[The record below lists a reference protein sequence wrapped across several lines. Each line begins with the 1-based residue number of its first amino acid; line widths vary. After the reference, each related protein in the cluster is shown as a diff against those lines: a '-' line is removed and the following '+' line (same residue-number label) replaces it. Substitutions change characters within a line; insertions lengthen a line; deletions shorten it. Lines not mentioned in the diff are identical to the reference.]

1 MSSSSGDE
9 NVSGRGRAGGT
20 SGPES
25 GVGAALL
32 QVAPCIYELPQ
43 DRTRGMRV
51 PARIFADST
60 MIEQLGRERSL
71 EQLANVATLPGIFG
85 AALGMPDIHE
95 GYGFPVGGVAA
106 TVLPNGVISP
116 GGIGFDINCGVR
128 LLASE
133 LRHEEIAL
141 RIEALVHEASRSIP
155 CGYGRGGR
163 LVLEPA
169 ELDRVLDEGCP
180 YLIREHGLGRA
191 EDLDF
196 IESGGALAGA
206 SSSAVSDR
214 AKQRGRDQLG
224 TLGGGNHFLEVEVVD
239 EIFDA
244 TTAHVFGLFEGQVTV
259 SIHTGSRGLG
269 HQVCSDYVQLMDEAG
284 ARYGIEVPDRQ
295 LACVPLSSPEG
306 QRYFAA
312 MAAAANF
319 GWCNRQAISH
329 IVRQVFDRIL
339 AGRSGR
345 ELRLIYDVAHNT
357 AKIEHHGKYDLCVHR
372 KGATRAFG
380 PGHEEVPAAYR
391 SVGQP
396 VLIPGSMGT
405 ASFVLVG
412 TEAAHELAFGSS
424 CHGAGR
430 TMSRTAAKRQVAGH
444 ELRKQLEARGIVVRC
459 PSNAE
464 LAEEAPIA
472 YKDVERVVDVV
483 ATVGIA
489 RKVARLRPLGVVKG

>member
-1 MSSSSGDE
+1 MVSSDQTASEQNGDSAVSSPE
-9 NVSGRGRAGGT
+9 PSLGT
-20 SGPES
+20 SL
-25 GVGAALL
+25 V
-32 QVAPCIYELPQ
+32 QIAPFTYELPR
-43 DRTRGMRV
+43 DRSRGMRV
-51 PARIFADST
+51 PARVFADPG
-60 MIEQLGRERSL
+60 MIEQLGREHSL
-71 EQLANVATLPGIFG
+71 AQLANVATLPGIHG

-106 TVLPNGVISP
+106 TMLPNGVISP

-128 LLASE
+128 LLASG
-133 LRHEEIAL
+133 LRRDEIAL
-141 RIEALVHEASRSIP
+141 RLEALVHEMSRSVP
-155 CGYGRGGR
+155 SGYGRGGR
-163 LVLEPA
+163 IELERG
-169 ELDRVLDEGCP
+169 ELDRILDEGCA
-180 YLIREHGLGRA
+180 YLIRERGLGRP
-191 EDLDF
+191 EDLEF

-206 SSSAVSDR
+206 SSSEVSER

-224 TLGGGNHFLEVEVVD
+224 TLGGGNHFLEVDVVD
-239 EIFDA
+239 QIFDS
-244 TTAHVFGLFEGQVTV
+244 TTAHAFGLFEGQVTV
-259 SIHTGSRGLG
+259 LIHTGSRGLG
-269 HQVCSDYVQLMDEAG
+269 HQVCSDHVRVMDEAV

-329 IVRQVFDRIL
+329 IVRQVFARVL
-339 AGRSGR
+339 ANRAGHD
-345 ELRLIYDVAHNT
+345 LRLVYDVAHNT
-357 AKIEHHGKYDLCVHR
+357 AKIERHGEHDLCVHR

-380 PGHEEVPAAYR
+380 PGHAEVPAAYR

-412 TEAAHELAFGSS
+412 TEAAHELTFGST

-430 TMSRTAAKRQVAGH
+430 AMSRTAAKRKVAGH
-444 ELRKQLEARGIVVRC
+444 ELRRQLEARGIVVRC

-472 YKDVERVVDVV
+472 YKDIERVVDVV
-483 ATVGIA
+483 DAVGIA
-489 RKVARLRPLGVVKG
+489 RKVARLRPLGVLKG